1 MNARDFTEV
10 TELAGQQSRFRVLIR
25 SALAA
30 RLGDVTVE
38 FDFHRGWNGG
48 WRCRAM
54 VQGKPPLDHAL
65 LSTHAGA
72 LLALPVPFPTG
83 WRARGVSDSA
93 GTAWTVD
100 DEGLPTRVY

>member
-1 MNARDFTEV
+1 VNGSHVTEV
-10 TELAGQQSRFRVLIR
+10 TELAGQQSLFRELIR

-48 WRCRAM
+48 WRCRAT
-54 VQGKPPLDHAL
+54 VPGKPPLEHAL
-65 LSTHAGA
+65 LATPAGA
-72 LLALPVPFPTG
+72 LLALPVPFPAG
-83 WRARGVSDSA
+83 WRTRGVADSA

-100 DEGLPTRVY
+100 DEGLPVPL